1 MFLHEFLKGLLRA
14 LTDFAS
20 KTAIHGLGF
29 LVKKSFSVKER
40 LFWAAVFI
48 ALILYASLELRVAIV
63 CKYDFYFLIRN
74 LLKNLS
80 SFDTFDTF
88 IQY

>member
-1 MFLHEFLKGLLRA
+1 MKMGFWKVFLHELLKGLLKS

-48 ALILYASLELRVAIV
+48 ALILYASLELRIAIV
-63 CKYDFYFLIRN
+63 CEYRRVASINVCF
-74 LLKNLS
+74 
-80 SFDTFDTF
+80 
-88 IQY
+88 